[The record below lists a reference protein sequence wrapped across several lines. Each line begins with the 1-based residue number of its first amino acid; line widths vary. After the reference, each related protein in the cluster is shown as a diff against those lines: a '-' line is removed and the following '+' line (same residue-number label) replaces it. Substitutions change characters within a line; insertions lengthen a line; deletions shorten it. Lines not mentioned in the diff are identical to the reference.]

1 MQKIF
6 VFTAAG
12 HPVSGKARLVAFVV
26 RWLINAVAV
35 WLAAELI
42 DGIHLDGWQTTLTVA
57 LFLGILNQF
66 VKPFLVF
73 IGLPFIVLTLGLF
86 LVLINTAM
94 LGLAAW
100 IAGQFD
106 SLHFAIDGFW
116 DAFWGAIIISI
127 AGFILSLIVNPNRVA
142 RRIDN

>member
-1 MQKIF
+1 M
-6 VFTAAG
+6 
-12 HPVSGKARLVAFVV
+12 
-26 RWLINAVAV
+26 
-35 WLAAELI
+35 
-42 DGIHLDGWQTTLTVA
+42 
-57 LFLGILNQF
+57 
-66 VKPFLVF
+66 KPFLVF

-116 DAFWGAIIISI
+116 DAFWGAVIISI
-127 AGFILSLIVNPNRVA
+127 AGTILSLIVNPNRVA
-142 RRIDN
+142 RRVDN

>member
-6 VFTAAG
+6 VFTSAG
-12 HPVSGKARLVAFVV
+12 HPVSGTARLVAFVV

-35 WLAAELI
+35 WLAAELV

-86 LVLINTAM
+86 LVLINTA
-94 LGLAAW
+94 L
-100 IAGQFD
+100 
-106 SLHFAIDGFW
+106 
-116 DAFWGAIIISI
+116 WGWLSGSPATSI
-127 AGFILSLIVNPNRVA
+127 PSTSPSMASGMRSGAQSSSASRAPYSVSS
-142 RRIDN
+142 